1 MGNRLG
7 KAHITQQS
15 DYLAGGHVNYK
26 TGALQQQAKEAGC
39 LGRLFQDLGQ
49 SELTPESVFV
59 KDKIGDYPL
68 LLNVLKK
75 EDYEELR
82 QSLKELFTRES
93 LKQVVEDK
101 SGPGKVHQE
110 LHLDLRDDFDKVVNK
125 WTAAL
130 QKKGTMVVGHGI
142 VAVVNSK
149 ESAFAVVFYEKSVF
163 DQLPKDK
170 AAAEKKKKAD
180 QEAAKQ
186 ERG

>member
-1 MGNRLG
+1 MGNKLG

-49 SELTPESVFV
+49 SELTPESVFE

-68 LLNVLKK
+68 LLNVLGKD
-75 EDYEELR
+75 DYEELR
-82 QSLKELFTRES
+82 QSLKELYTKES
-93 LKQVVEDK
+93 LKQVVEEK
-101 SGPGKVHQE
+101 SGEGMVHQE
-110 LHLDLRDDFDKVVNK
+110 LTVHLRDDFDKVVAAWNK
-125 WTAAL
+125 KI
-130 QKKGTMVVGHGI
+130 QGKGTQLVAHGI
-142 VAVVNSK
+142 VAVVNAK

-163 DQLPKDK
+163 DQLPADK
-170 AAAEKKKKAD
+170 S
-180 QEAAKQ
+180 AAKSNGGKGKGK